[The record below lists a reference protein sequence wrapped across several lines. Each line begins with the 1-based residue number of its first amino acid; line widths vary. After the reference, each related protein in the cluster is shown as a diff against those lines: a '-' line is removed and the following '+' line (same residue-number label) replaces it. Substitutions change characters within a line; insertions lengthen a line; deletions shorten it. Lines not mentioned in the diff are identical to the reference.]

1 VAKKGHKPASTKP
14 AKPPTRARINA
25 RAATDIDFR
34 RRALLNPGLRSKL
47 DDKYLTPA
55 LATRRTAI
63 TEYNKP
69 ITEGSTVKT
78 GDVTKAATSA
88 TDVEYGPLRQQ
99 YAESLGRA
107 QNVQRD
113 TGNFYDQYLQE
124 LRQHQTNVQSYQ
136 AGAQQALA
144 QTAAGVTGLAGAQ
157 GAQLQQAANQQA
169 AGQGVA
175 QAGNLAPM
183 ASEAAAAQQQLMA
196 SYGAQQAGRGEAANE
211 YASGRVAVGAGQ
223 KLSAQAQAAGKVTDV
238 DKKIEALKREEG
250 SYKQKYIETRRADEA
265 KNVITQAIAQGK
277 NVADLAKA
285 NITAAANT
293 PAAKAAVAGATT
305 AANTGAKYGY
315 NPHQWALLGP
325 KGRQAVI
332 SKFNKKSG
340 GGGKGAGDH
349 YGYTDEQ
356 WDKMSAEAKR
366 KAYKDWQDAGRAGG
380 KTGTTN
386 PKTAAANDFRTKY
399 GVDLQSTTQHNT
411 ARDQAANA
419 RTAFDQVGKV
429 VKQADGKPHRVTT
442 DDIVAALRTGSG
454 VSKTSPLWIRVGL
467 ELKRSGTITPG
478 TAARLHRAG
487 YSVGTLGFKT
497 VAAPGTGTTG
507 AAGYNKGNRPG

>member
-1 VAKKGHKPASTKP
+1 MAKKSGSTKKPTKP

-25 RAATDIDFR
+25 RAATDMDFR

-113 TGNFYDQYLQE
+113 TGSFYDQYLQE
-124 LRQHQTNVQSYQ
+124 LRQHQSNVQSYQ

-380 KTGTTN
+380 KPKPGEPGAGPDWKPSAAMSRGLTQLTRLKGFAQRAKNGQKFIPTGKDTADPGGRLDRHGAAQKLLQN
-386 PKTAAANDFRTKY
+386 AEFDDPILVTAALD
-399 GVDLQSTTQHNT
+399 
-411 ARDQAANA
+411 AAY
-419 RTAFDQVGKV
+419 
-429 VKQADGKPHRVTT
+429 DGR
-442 DDIVAALRTGSG
+442 
-454 VSKTSPLWIRVGL
+454 VSKTTVRKLIAAGYKPSQVLSALGVP
-467 ELKRSGTITPG
+467 SGATP
-478 TAARLHRAG
+478 RAG
-487 YSVGTLGFKT
+487 S
-497 VAAPGTGTTG
+497 TG
-507 AAGYNKGNRPG
+507 ASGYNKGNRPG